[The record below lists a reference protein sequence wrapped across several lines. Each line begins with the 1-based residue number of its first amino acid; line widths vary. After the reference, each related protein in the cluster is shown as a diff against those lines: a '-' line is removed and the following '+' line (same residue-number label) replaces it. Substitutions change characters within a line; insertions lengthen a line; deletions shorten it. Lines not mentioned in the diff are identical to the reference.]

1 MTSVSSSTLGPL
13 SPGKVVSAAVRLYRD
28 RFKMY
33 VGIAAK
39 AYLWILIPIYGW
51 AKYCMYTGLISRL
64 AVQELMDSPETSRE
78 AYQRIGSKL
87 WSFLGLGLLLAL
99 IFIGSYFAIALT
111 GVLIGSVIG
120 GVGSALLGSVFN
132 EVGAVIAVVIGIIAA
147 IALIVFGL
155 LWVLGRFV
163 VAEVPL
169 AVESDVDASTSIG
182 RSWQL
187 SKSSIVRIQFV
198 LVATYLITLPI
209 LIVFSFI
216 PQIAVSFVS
225 PESSLLLVLN
235 ILVLLLGFAVS
246 IVTLPFWQIVKGVLY
261 YDLRS
266 RREGIDL
273 KFDADS
279 STDIL

>member
-33 VGIAAK
+33 VGLAAK

-198 LVATYLITLPI
+198 LIATYLITLPI

-235 ILVLLLGFAVS
+235 LLVLLLGFAVS

-279 STDIL
+279 STDTL